1 MNMKESSRLSALK
14 QSLSAPHVRA
24 VEDEGACPLGVAEI
38 DRVLGGGLMAG
49 RLHEI
54 FAAGPAD
61 EGSAM
66 GFAAM
71 ATIRLLQEREN
82 GPDKKS
88 ILWLREEAVQRR
100 AGLYG
105 PGLAEIGLD
114 PVCVILG
121 VLPDVKSL
129 LRASADVLRSGAVG
143 ALVLELGGNPPL
155 LDLTVSR
162 RLALAAERSGVTP
175 LLLRLRGARPMPSAA
190 QTRWEIAAAPSA
202 PLDAGAPG
210 LPTLSVSLLRQR
222 GGPAGFDWILEWNR
236 DAALFRPA
244 PLPGARLPL
253 SGGRSLPAAGAAEAA
268 GWRIAS

>member
-1 MNMKESSRLSALK
+1 MKESIRLSALK
-14 QSLSAPHVRA
+14 QSLSVAHLQA
-24 VEDEGACPLGVAEI
+24 AADAAACPLGAPEVDGA
-38 DRVLGGGLMAG
+38 LGGGLAVG

-54 FAAGPAD
+54 FAANPAD

-71 ATIRLLQEREN
+71 ATIRLLHGQE
-82 GPDKKS
+82 GDPDKKS
-88 ILWLREEAVQRR
+88 ILWLREEKVQRH

-114 PVCVILG
+114 PARVILG
-121 VLPDVKSL
+121 VLPDVKAL
-129 LRASADVLRSGAVG
+129 LRASADILRSGAVG
-143 ALVLELGGNPPL
+143 ALILELSGNPPL

-162 RLALAAERSGVTP
+162 RLALAAERSGITP
-175 LLLRLRGARPMPSAA
+175 LLLRLRGATPMPSAA
-190 QTRWEIAAAPSA
+190 QTRWGIGAAPSV
-202 PLDAGAPG
+202 PLEAGAPG
-210 LPTLSVSLLRQR
+210 LPALSVSLLRQR

-244 PLPGARLPL
+244 ALFGPRLPL